1 MGIEDS
7 LGGYDYRRVQVA
19 GFASFWLS
27 KIEADNVTRSQH
39 RARPSQRPCE
49 QSGVGARCDPGEV
62 LEQREVFPTAV
73 SNSAARRFSSS

>member
-1 MGIEDS
+1 MKTAKSACEWDDLDDCWLGVEDP

-39 RARPSQRPCE
+39 
-49 QSGVGARCDPGEV
+49 
-62 LEQREVFPTAV
+62 
-73 SNSAARRFSSS
+73 